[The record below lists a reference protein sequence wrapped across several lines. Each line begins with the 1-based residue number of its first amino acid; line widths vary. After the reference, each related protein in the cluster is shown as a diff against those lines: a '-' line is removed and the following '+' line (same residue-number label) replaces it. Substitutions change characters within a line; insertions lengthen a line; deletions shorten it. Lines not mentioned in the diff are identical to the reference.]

1 MAVTGGMGDVTNTF
15 AYDAYGRLTEKVG
28 IDDILFCYNG
38 KYGVITEPSG
48 LVYMRARY
56 YSPELRRFI
65 NADVVAGEISNA
77 ITLNRYAYANGNP
90 ISNVDPL
97 GMASIALPPSFI
109 YDREKIE
116 KAFKGLENLALMVE
130 SLFNSGSENQLVEEN
145 FRYNSQIDI
154 KNQIIP
160 YQGEA
165 PYSRLALVE
174 GSISENGCEIVAV
187 NNAMNLAGYD
197 TSMANLIYAFEI
209 SGAVIGGNGTLVGG
223 ALGSNPYS
231 LPKVFNTLGLM
242 YKEVSIDQMSANG
255 IYIMSFWNSQDVDSM
270 IHTIAIKK
278 TDAGYELY
286 NLNEN
291 YSQDGLNIEVNDL
304 SGYENRFITGYR
316 IYESERK

>member
-1 MAVTGGMGDVTNTF
+1 MVKKMNNWLNQHRHELFVWAIFTGIIAIVYSTFFMDHYAVDT
-15 AYDAYGRLTEKVG
+15 
-28 IDDILFCYNG
+28 
-38 KYGVITEPSG
+38 
-48 LVYMRARY
+48 Y
-56 YSPELRRFI
+56 Y
-65 NADVVAGEISNA
+65 
-77 ITLNRYAYANGNP
+77 
-90 ISNVDPL
+90 
-97 GMASIALPPSFI
+97 
-109 YDREKIE
+109 
-116 KAFKGLENLALMVE
+116 LEAH
-130 SLFNSGSENQLVEEN
+130 G
-145 FRYNSQIDI
+145 Y
-154 KNQIIP
+154 
-160 YQGEA
+160 
-165 PYSRLALVE
+165 
-174 GSISENGCEIVAV
+174 V
-187 NNAMNLAGYD
+187 NNAMNLAGYS